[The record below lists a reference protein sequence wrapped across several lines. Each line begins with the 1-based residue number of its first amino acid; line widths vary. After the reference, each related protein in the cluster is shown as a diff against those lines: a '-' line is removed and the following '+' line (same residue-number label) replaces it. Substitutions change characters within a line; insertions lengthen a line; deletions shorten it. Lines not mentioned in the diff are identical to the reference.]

1 VRRSLT
7 WLAGA
12 VGLAALLR
20 HLSRRRA
27 PVAAPSA
34 PAPPPVA
41 PVEED
46 PADELRRRLAD
57 RQGGDPGDANGD
69 TVPEPEDLEQRR
81 ARVHAKAQE
90 AIDSM
95 RDTGTDAE
103 DDAPNGD
110 AVA

>member
-1 VRRSLT
+1 MRRGLT

-27 PVAAPSA
+27 AAAAPPTA

-41 PVEED
+41 VEED

-57 RQGGDPGDANGD
+57 RQGGDPGDVDGD
-69 TVPEPEDLEQRR
+69 PVPEPEDLEQRR

-95 RDTGTDAE
+95 RDPGDAE
-103 DDAPNGD
+103 NDDPDGD
-110 AVA
+110 EVA